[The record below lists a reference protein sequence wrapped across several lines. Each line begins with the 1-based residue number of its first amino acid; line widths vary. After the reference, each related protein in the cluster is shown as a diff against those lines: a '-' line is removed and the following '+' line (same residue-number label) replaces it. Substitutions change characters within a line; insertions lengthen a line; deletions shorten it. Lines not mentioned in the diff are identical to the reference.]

1 MNAEETA
8 EQTLADENLTKVLS
22 EAKNEWVYGYSLF
35 IIGISFLS
43 YMRTSFWALF
53 N

>member
-22 EAKNEWVYGYSLF
+22 EAKNE
-35 IIGISFLS
+35 
-43 YMRTSFWALF
+43 
-53 N
+53 